1 MKRLLTLVLVL
12 ILSASFLAC
21 AGDATTAHTTT
32 TTEGTLYSKQG
43 QVIAID
49 TESDTVTLVDTQGD
63 AWTFIGAEGWQ
74 AGDTITCTMH
84 TQGTTDTYDD
94 AIIDATH

>member
-1 MKRLLTLVLVL
+1 MKRLLSLVLVL
-12 ILSASFLAC
+12 ILSASCLAC
-21 AGDATTAHTTT
+21 AGEAHATI
-32 TTEGTLYSKQG
+32 TTEDTVYSKQG
-43 QVIAID
+43 QVIAVD

-84 TQGTTDTYDD
+84 TQGTANTYDD